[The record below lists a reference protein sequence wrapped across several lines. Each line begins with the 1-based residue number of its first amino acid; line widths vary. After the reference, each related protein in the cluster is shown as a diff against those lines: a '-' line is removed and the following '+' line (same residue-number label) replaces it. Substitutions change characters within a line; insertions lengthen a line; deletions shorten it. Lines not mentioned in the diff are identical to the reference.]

1 MRGKG
6 ERGESQVRWKLGNRS
21 RRDEGYRQKLENMEE
36 KKEKKGKQYE
46 TVNQIKVERMVIRDG
61 MD

>member
-21 RRDEGYRQKLENMEE
+21 RRDEGYRQKLENME
-36 KKEKKGKQYE
+36 KK
-46 TVNQIKVERMVIRDG
+46 RIRKESS
-61 MD
+61 MKL